1 MLELASSCAVA
12 SYSEQHAVRSWS
24 EATDRLLHHTRLVL
38 HLKGSRAQLPHSWL
52 SCPEAEIVGPIRLP
66 SPAKEQSINEF
77 IESSSEKQHEIRTP
91 PTNAVVRLLHGIK
104 RRMSRRLSTGVF
116 ARTTNCLE
124 DDRRFGFESISGE
137 IDRSLL
143 NTSTRSSCY
152 LQEMYSLNETM
163 PITVHDSRGGFKT
176 MAINVYM
183 TAAEVCQMFDPH
195 VDLRYTQLYE
205 TTPDL
210 PGFVNAI
217 EDHEP
222 LMNIVRKW
230 LQSSSNT
237 SSVPRLFLLENL
249 NKYTPLTDV
258 TIGTDRSLSFTSLQS
273 FSGSSQ
279 DTVSLFSSRRMTL
292 QSAVPGKIFV
302 PSYVTSGT
310 IWFRSPGKSWQ
321 KMFCFLHGSSVFYS
335 LKRKSITARYMR
347 IVVDLSTVDVFC
359 PITPGQRSPFKTP
372 TTEVIVCRPTTC
384 HQLDLNAVTMFACRT
399 PEGRAA
405 WVNGFRV
412 HKFGLARL
420 QSNLQHAVKSALY
433 PRIHPSETERGT
445 LTPKPQVHHNITSES
460 SEVVLRT
467 SL

>member
-1 MLELASSCAVA
+1 MLELANNSAA
-12 SYSEQHAVRSWS
+12 TSYSEQAAFRSWS

-52 SCPEAEIVGPIRLP
+52 SCPKAEIADPIHLSLP
-66 SPAKEQSINEF
+66 ENEQISDKF
-77 IESSSEKQHEIRTP
+77 IQSSGEQQHETRTS

-104 RRMSRRLSTGVF
+104 RRMSRRLDNGAF
-116 ARTTNCLE
+116 ARKTDWLG

-163 PITVHDSRGGFKT
+163 QVTVHDSRGVFKT
-176 MAINVYM
+176 MNVNVYM
-183 TAAEVCQMFDPH
+183 SAAEICHMFDPH

-210 PGFVNAI
+210 PGFVHAI

-230 LQSSSNT
+230 LQTSSNP
-237 SSVPRLFLLENL
+237 SSVPRPFLLENM

-258 TIGTDRSLSFTSLQS
+258 TIGTDRSLSFTSLHS
-273 FSGSSQ
+273 FSEYNQ
-279 DTVSLFSSRRMTL
+279 DTVSLFNNRRMTL
-292 QSAVPGKIFV
+292 QSATPLKMFV

-310 IWFRSPGKSWQ
+310 TWFRSPGKTWQ
-321 KMFCFLHGSSVFYS
+321 KVFCFLHGSSVFYS
-335 LKRKSITARYMR
+335 LRRKSIASRYMR
-347 IVVDLSTVDVFC
+347 IVVDLSTVGVFC
-359 PITPGQRSPFKTP
+359 STMPGQRSPFKSP
-372 TTEVIVCRPTTC
+372 TTELIICRPTTC
-384 HQLDLNAVTMFACRT
+384 HQLNLNAVTMFACRT

-405 WVNGFRV
+405 
-412 HKFGLARL
+412 
-420 QSNLQHAVKSALY
+420 
-433 PRIHPSETERGT
+433 
-445 LTPKPQVHHNITSES
+445 
-460 SEVVLRT
+460 
-467 SL
+467 

>member
-1 MLELASSCAVA
+1 MLELATSCAVA
-12 SYSEQHAVRSWS
+12 SYPEQYAFRSWS

-52 SCPEAEIVGPIRLP
+52 SCQEAEIVAPTHLP
-66 SPAKEQSINEF
+66 PPEKEQDISKF
-77 IESSSEKQHEIRTP
+77 IESISEEQHEIRTP

-104 RRMSRRLSTGVF
+104 RRMSRRLNNGVF
-116 ARTTNCLE
+116 ARKTNWLE

-176 MAINVYM
+176 MGINVYM
-183 TAAEVCQMFDPH
+183 TAAEICQMFDLH
-195 VDLRYTQLYE
+195 VDLLYTQLYE

-210 PGFVNAI
+210 PGFVHAI

-230 LQSSSNT
+230 LQTSSNT
-237 SSVPRLFLLENL
+237 STVPRLFLLENL

-258 TIGTDRSLSFTSLQS
+258 TI
-273 FSGSSQ
+273 
-279 DTVSLFSSRRMTL
+279 VSLFSNRRMTM
-292 QSAVPGKIFV
+292 QSAMPGKIFV

-347 IVVDLSTVDVFC
+347 IIVDLSTVDVFC
-359 PITPGQRSPFKTP
+359 PITPGQRSPFKSP

-420 QSNLQHAVKSALY
+420 QSNLQHAVKSAMY
-433 PRIHPSETERGT
+433 PRNHSSETERGT
-445 LTPKPQVHHNITSES
+445 LTPKGYKSYVDSYSIPWGIQPQVRHSITDES